1 MEKQLGFIK
10 GFFLPL
16 KEQYKEMELDRKEE
30 KKEVEGEEEDKEGEG
45 AVTSFLESQ

>member
-1 MEKQLGFIK
+1 
-10 GFFLPL
+10 
-16 KEQYKEMELDRKEE
+16 MELDRKEE